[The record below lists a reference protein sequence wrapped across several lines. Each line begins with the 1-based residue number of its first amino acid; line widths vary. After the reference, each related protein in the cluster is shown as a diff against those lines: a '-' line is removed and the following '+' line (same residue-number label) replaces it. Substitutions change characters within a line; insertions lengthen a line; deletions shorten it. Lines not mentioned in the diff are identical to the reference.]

1 MSTPIE
7 WMAPF
12 RLQLHMCPRRTDQ
25 SCTTLIGTDLEDHHT
40 GGHCAYERD
49 HYENAGEKTKRDE
62 EVDRS
67 HDSTP
72 HAARAQFLAKN
83 A

>member
-1 MSTPIE
+1 M
-7 WMAPF
+7 
-12 RLQLHMCPRRTDQ
+12 
-25 SCTTLIGTDLEDHHT
+25 HHT
-40 GGHCAYERD
+40 GGHRAYERD
-49 HYENAGEKTKRDE
+49 TYQNAGKKAKRDE

>member
-1 MSTPIE
+1 M
-7 WMAPF
+7 
-12 RLQLHMCPRRTDQ
+12 
-25 SCTTLIGTDLEDHHT
+25 HHT
-40 GGHCAYERD
+40 GGHRAYERD
-49 HYENAGEKTKRDE
+49 TYENAGEKTKRDE